1 MISIPSVMVAMYCF
15 NQGKKLFLVTFH
27 VDRKGLSVERCII
40 IIIIIIIISNKK
52 PYLNETISTSIS
64 SEFPEYTFRI
74 CKGKKIGVL
83 KVASTLEDSLTSIYS
98 NKRPASN

>member
-40 IIIIIIIISNKK
+40 IIIIFILFFNKK
-52 PYLNETISTSIS
+52 PYLNKTISTSIS
-64 SEFPEYTFRI
+64 SEIPEYPFRI
-74 CKGKKIGVL
+74 CKGKKIGVIKGCFL
-83 KVASTLEDSLTSIYS
+83 S
-98 NKRPASN
+98 RG